1 MSEELYL
8 CFIPPLVQLIVSAHD
23 KKGSR
28 LTRDEVESIRDAG
41 TCIAL
46 PADSAR
52 SMAEERGYRDFNPE
66 RVWEEYLDYLNEASQ

>member
-8 CFIPPLVQLIVSAHD
+8 CFIPPLVQLIISAHD
-23 KKGSR
+23 KKGSQ
-28 LTRDEVESIRDAG
+28 LTREEVESIRDSG

-52 SMAEERGYRDFNPE
+52 SMAEERGYKDFNPE
-66 RVWEEYLDYLNEASQ
+66 RVWDEYLHYLNETT